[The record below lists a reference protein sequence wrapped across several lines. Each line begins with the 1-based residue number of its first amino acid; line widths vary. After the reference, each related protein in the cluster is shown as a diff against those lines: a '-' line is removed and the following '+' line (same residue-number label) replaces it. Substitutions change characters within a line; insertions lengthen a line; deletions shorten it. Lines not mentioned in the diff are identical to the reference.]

1 MSAKKHY
8 LKRLRKVVPEI
19 TPQACSALLSAGGV
33 LIDIREAEEHL
44 SGVPKGAIAVP
55 RGLLELKIES
65 LMADSATPIA
75 LICSVGERSLF
86 AAESLRA
93 LGCSDVSSV
102 AGGFARWKSEGLPYD
117 LPPAGDGR
125 DHERYARH
133 LLLNEIGERGQARL
147 AEARVLIVGAG
158 GLGSPAALYRAAAGV
173 GTLCLVDDDLVDRS
187 NLQRQVLHS
196 EASVGLPKVESARFR
211 LKALNP
217 SITVD
222 TTAERINEGNAR
234 QLVTDCDIILDG
246 SDNFPTRYLLN
257 EVAISEKRP
266 LVYGAVQ
273 RFEGQVTLFDPGN
286 GSPCYACL
294 FPDEPA
300 DGLAP
305 SCAEAGVVGAL
316 PGVVGSMMAVEA
328 IKFITRAGATLT
340 GEMLIYDALYGESRK
355 IAINRRAEC
364 AVLTRRV

>member
-158 GLGSPAALYRAAAGV
+158 GLGSPAALYLAAAGV

-273 RFEGQVTLFDPGN
+273 RFEGQVTLFDPGA
-286 GSPCYACL
+286 GGPCYRCL
-294 FPDEPA
+294 FPEPPPPE
-300 DGLAP
+300 LAP
-305 SCAEAGVVGAL
+305 NCAQAGVL
-316 PGVVGSMMAVEA
+316 GVVPGIIGLLQASET
-328 IKFITRAGATLT
+328 IKLIVGC
-340 GEMLIYDALYGESRK
+340 GESLSGRLLCFDALGVRFRELRL
-355 IAINRRAEC
+355 NRDPRC
-364 AVLTRRV
+364 PGCGQ